1 MIFNVSFR
9 KKKQMYYIDR
19 TVVHDSLKIRFKYC
33 LNKQYLSHTFLR
45 IITTLLFD
53 IILQMQKLVLGYKGY
68 NGLYRLK
75 TGLIMKKTTIK
86 CVYNQC

>member
-1 MIFNVSFR
+1 MCRSG
-9 KKKQMYYIDR
+9 KEQMYYINR

-45 IITTLLFD
+45 IITTFD

-75 TGLIMKKTTIK
+75 TGLIMKKNNI
-86 CVYNQC
+86 